1 MKRLDGIRA
10 TGTQKLSTTA
20 SNGDT
25 VLMTLFFKASVQLW
39 FFDLEW
45 NSFVLKGNR
54 VYSSLNMLS
63 QYEAI
68 IPFGLATITEGG
80 GEPFLVNDFS
90 QGRVNMYLLSPEEVE
105 EVQDFYVSLRDA
117 G

>member
-10 TGTQKLSTTA
+10 SGTQKLATTA

-25 VLMTLFFKASVQLW
+25 VNITLYFNAATQDWKMDV
-39 FFDLEW
+39 EW
-45 NSFVLKGNR
+45 INFTLRGSR
-54 VYSSLNMLS
+54 VFSSPNMLS
-63 QYEAI
+63 QYEKI
-68 IPFGLATITEGG
+68 IPFGLAVITEGIG
-80 GEPFLVNDFS
+80 DPFLVNDFS
-90 QGRVNMYLLSPEEVE
+90 QGRVNMYILSPEEVE